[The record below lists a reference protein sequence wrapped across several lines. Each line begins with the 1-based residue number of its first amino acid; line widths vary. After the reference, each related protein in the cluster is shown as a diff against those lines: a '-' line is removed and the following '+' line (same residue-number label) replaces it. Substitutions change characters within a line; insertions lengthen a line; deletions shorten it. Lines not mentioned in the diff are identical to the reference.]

1 MPGKANMATPHAA
14 RASRRANRL
23 IETSLVVVILVEPED
38 VEAVVVVAERAA
50 AARPGPSEPH
60 GEQQPSR
67 SALHVLPSPSWVEP
81 VVPPAPERK
90 LCERAKVGSKSR
102 PFG

>member
-1 MPGKANMATPHAA
+1 MPGKANTATPHAA

-23 IETSLVVVILVEPED
+23 IETSLVVVILVEAED

-60 GEQQPSR
+60 GEQQTPSR
-67 SALHVLPSPSWVEP
+67 SALLVLPSPSWVRQ
-81 VVPPAPERK
+81 VVPPAPKRK
-90 LCERAKVGSKSR
+90 LSQRAKVGSNSR
-102 PFG
+102 